1 MAVTQQM
8 RNDWSNYW
16 GNSKSGDI
24 QAWGNGFLER
34 NADGTAT
41 YKSNNGGAT
50 NFNAGMSIDDFAKS
64 SKEIGNVLYNNYG
77 YTDAQDTAAFP
88 KVDIKTSAPAVA
100 AGSVSDDMLVEK
112 RLNGLLDAN
121 NPLIQQARA
130 RAAQTA
136 NSRGLLNSAL
146 AAGMGEEAAISQAL
160 PIATTDAGTFF
171 KQSLTNQ
178 DAQNNANI
186 AGANA
191 ANNAAIASAG
201 YQSQAQLAQ
210 MNNAAAS
217 ERLTQQGQIDSQLID
232 KKAAVTA
239 ADRQGEKLWQL
250 GGDYINKSLTTQSWA
265 ADKIT
270 AIQSSNMTAEE
281 KQGAIAQINATASTL
296 QASVNAV
303 YSKIPGWRQEWL
315 SVAQGGDT
323 NTGGTAQSV
332 VNSYWSSGKAGDAGA
347 WGDGKIA
354 HNGDGTATYTTKDGR
369 NVALNRGMSL
379 SDLAATDEEVRANL
393 RNYGYGG

>member
-8 RNDWSNYW
+8 SKDWNDYW
-16 GNSKSGDI
+16 GNSKTGDI
-24 QAWGNGFLER
+24 QAWGNGALFR
-34 NADGTAT
+34 NADGSAT
-41 YKSNNGGAT
+41 YRSKTGGDT

-88 KVDIKTSAPAVA
+88 KVDIKTSAPAVSV
-100 AGSVSDDMLVEK
+100 GSVSDGMLVEK

-121 NPLIQQARA
+121 NPLIQQSRA

-171 KQSLTNQ
+171 KQSLANQ
-178 DAQNNANI
+178 DAQNAASI
-186 AGANA
+186 AGTNA
-191 ANNAAIASAG
+191 ANQAAIAQAG

-210 MNNAAAS
+210 ANNAAAA
-217 ERLTQQGQIDSQLID
+217 ERLTQQGQIESQLFD

-239 ADRQGEKLWQL
+239 GDKLWQF

-265 ADKIT
+265 ADKIAT
-270 AIQSSNMTAEE
+270 IQSTNMTPEE
-281 KQGAIAQINATASTL
+281 KQGAIAEINSTASTL
-296 QASVNAV
+296 QSSVNAV

-315 SVAQGGDT
+315 SVAQGG
-323 NTGGTAQSV
+323 
-332 VNSYWSSGKAGDAGA
+332 
-347 WGDGKIA
+347 
-354 HNGDGTATYTTKDGR
+354 
-369 NVALNRGMSL
+369 
-379 SDLAATDEEVRANL
+379 
-393 RNYGYGG
+393 